1 MEQNNQPSPYFIRRT
16 ARPENQPID
25 VHDFSVIED
34 QVHPLRDY
42 WLVAKRHRWLIL
54 SCALVLFISA
64 ALYTFTRT
72 PLYTAEATLL
82 IERKAPQVLKL
93 QDAHGDTSDYND
105 YNNEFYKTQ
114 YEILK
119 SRALAERVVRDEG
132 LENHPIFGG
141 GKADQSE
148 KPGLVSG
155 LWQQLK
161 ATATGLMPAKAPTSN
176 TQDPIPASTR
186 LAGNYLS
193 MLEVRPVAGTSLV
206 TIKMTTP
213 D

>member
-1 MEQNNQPSPYFIRRT
+1 MSETNQPSPYFIRR
-16 ARPENQPID
+16 AGRPENQTID
-25 VHDFSVIED
+25 VHEFTVVED

-42 WLVAKRHRWLIL
+42 WLIVKRHRWLIL
-54 SCALVLFISA
+54 SCALAMFITA

-82 IERKAPQVLKL
+82 IERKAPQILKL
-93 QDAHGDTSDYND
+93 QDAHGEGSDYND

-132 LENHPIFGG
+132 LENHPLFGG
-141 GKADQSE
+141 GKVDQSA

-155 LWQQLK
+155 LWQQLRESVQARTPK
-161 ATATGLMPAKAPTSN
+161 
-176 TQDPIPASTR
+176 TQDPQVPA
-186 LAGNYLS
+186 
-193 MLEVRPVAGTSLV
+193 
-206 TIKMTTP
+206 
-213 D
+213 

>member
-1 MEQNNQPSPYFIRRT
+1 MEQINQPSPYFIRRT
-16 ARPENQPID
+16 ARPENQTID
-25 VHDFSVIED
+25 VHDFSVVED

-42 WLVAKRHRWLIL
+42 WLIVKRHRWLIL
-54 SCALVLFISA
+54 SCALAFFIAA

-93 QDAHGDTSDYND
+93 QDARADSVDYND

-132 LENHPIFGG
+132 LESHPIFGG
-141 GKADQSE
+141 GKTEEPAKE
-148 KPGLVSG
+148 GLVAG
-155 LWQQLK
+155 FWKELK
-161 ATATGLMPAKAPTSN
+161 S
-176 TQDPIPASTR
+176 
-186 LAGNYLS
+186 LA
-193 MLEVRPVAGTSLV
+193 
-206 TIKMTTP
+206 
-213 D
+213 